1 MVSRGE
7 EVPKYSPLRAGV
19 IPGSPVLCLM
29 NSLIKT
35 SHYPI
40 SFNPDF
46 WGFPKVLRRE
56 RMLLLGE
63 VFLMV
68 YCQKCGTENADTAD
82 FCKKCGTALAPKTF
96 EKRAGRRVGE
106 RAEEECFGV
115 TGGGA
120 IFGIIFGVIIVGL
133 GYSLVLGIH
142 MWLLI
147 GPIIALIIGVLI
159 LLCALNSIRR
169 KRSIGGQ
176 E

>member
-1 MVSRGE
+1 
-7 EVPKYSPLRAGV
+7 
-19 IPGSPVLCLM
+19 M

-40 SFNPDF
+40 SFFDDF

-56 RMLLLGE
+56 GALLLGE

-68 YCQKCGTENADTAD
+68 YCQKCGSENVDTAD
-82 FCKKCGTALAPKTF
+82 FCKKCGTALAPRKDF
-96 EKRAGRRVGE
+96 EKRASAWGRRVGE

-120 IFGIIFGVIIVGL
+120 IFGIIFGVIIIGL
-133 GYSLVLGIH
+133 GYSLVLGITLW
-142 MWLLI
+142 MLI
-147 GPIIALIIGVLI
+147 GPIVALIIGVLI
-159 LLCALNSIRR
+159 IVCAFNSVRR
-169 KRSIGGQ
+169 KRSRRGQ

>member
-1 MVSRGE
+1 
-7 EVPKYSPLRAGV
+7 
-19 IPGSPVLCLM
+19 M

-40 SFNPDF
+40 FFFDDF

-56 RMLLLGE
+56 GALLLGE

-68 YCQKCGTENADTAD
+68 YCQKCGSENVDTAD
-82 FCKKCGTALAPKTF
+82 FCKKCGTALAPKAF
-96 EKRAGRRVGE
+96 EKRGRGRRVGE

-120 IFGIIFGVIIVGL
+120 IFGIIFGVIIIGL
-133 GYSLVLGIH
+133 GYSLVLGIQLW
-142 MWLLI
+142 MLI
-147 GPIIALIIGVLI
+147 GPIIALVIGILII
-159 LLCALNSIRR
+159 LCALNSVRR
-169 KRSIGGQ
+169 KRSLRGQ